1 MSSLIL
7 LVVVAGAFYK
17 ALSMRHAGPIDTSEN
32 SQQDPAFEKA
42 LLSKT
47 DDMKILLNPT
57 LSASERTSFEAQR
70 DTYVKEQASE
80 HTDSSELKVSREMM
94 SGTRPTKSAVLK
106 SDAPEA
112 PETSRIMPDMPPI
125 RKTVFDTRAPIRGG
139 GRTNAPP
146 NQGMMF
152 AGGMGGYFGG
162 EGRVSAAVM
171 PRMGTSQSQ
180 SGWRSTL
187 PRGGSVRTSVGSIF
201 VRT

>member
-80 HTDSSELKVSREMM
+80 HTDSSELKASREMM
-94 SGTRPTKSAVLK
+94 SGTRPMSAVLK

-139 GRTNAPP
+139 GRTSAPP
-146 NQGMMF
+146 HQGMMF
-152 AGGMGGYFGG
+152 AGGMGGYFGSG
-162 EGRVSAAVM
+162 GRVSAAVM

-187 PRGGSVRTSVGSIF
+187 PRGRSASTNAGSIF